1 MNDRDLEESANIR
14 RYIRFQCLLHDIRDA
29 ETEVEAYRRLEWA
42 LRQPVTTRR
51 PQTDGAA
58 RRAA

>member
-14 RYIRFQCLLHDIRDA
+14 RYIRFQSLLHDIRDA
-29 ETEVEAYRRLEWA
+29 ETEAEAYRRLESA
-42 LRQPVTTRR
+42 LRQPVATRH
-51 PQTDGAA
+51 PQADGGA